1 MKINI
6 NTLYSFLLALLS
18 SFLFVIFY
26 DNNIFKITLNS
37 AGGISVSGV
46 DYFILSFVDMLHQVF
61 GNSIY
66 MIPIVIMIY
75 SYKLFFHRRINFLYL
90 RLLALIFAIGFFS
103 ISLCGD
109 DKFSCGIVGHYLYFN
124 FNIVNSVYLL
134 FILFTSS
141 LLFLF
146 ASSISIQ
153 ELNYSIALL
162 YNLLHRIYLNLYA
175 RFISKELP
183 QYSTKSM
190 NIKILPNEDSFKQK
204 FSKLVYKAKNSD
216 NLMSSLNKTK
226 IYDKAK
232 EYQDQEVLQKLEE
245 LRKQEQ
251 EIIRQ
256 RQKLEQDNF
265 VKNSVFFKGLKNKNL
280 SHENTYD
287 EKNAYEKNYDENLLE
302 NNQDEDS
309 FISNI
314 HKFAKPIQRETIE
327 NETANNLMEITDI
340 HRIENNNR
348 QNEIHE
354 DEINNFNKV
363 QEPHHKIENVSHK
376 NMDLKSQNNS
386 ETISQKQTIKE
397 VVAPRLEPAKI
408 TSVSL
413 EQEEDDYSDYFLP
426 LDFLQIQKQAG
437 GMSKNDIKDNAIKL
451 EQVMEEFGIGGKIV
465 NVKSGPVVTLYEITI
480 PAGVKT
486 AKLISLEKD
495 IALRMKAIS
504 VRIAPVI
511 GKDVIGIELP
521 NQNRKTVFL
530 KEILQSVEFEQS
542 SAKLPLA
549 LGFDING
556 KSIVAD
562 LASMPH
568 VLIAGTTGSGKSVG
582 VNAMILSLLYKLKP
596 DECKLMMIDPKM
608 LELSV
613 YQDIPHLI
621 TPVVTNPKIAINS
634 LKWVVKEMEHRYYLM
649 SLLGVRNITGY
660 NEKIKDKIATDKV
673 AKQALLNQGVNI
685 KFDKMPYIVVIIDEM
700 ADLMMVAGKEV
711 ESAVQRLA
719 QMARASGIHLIMAT
733 QRPSVDVITG
743 TIKAN
748 FPTRI
753 SFQVSSKIDS
763 RTILGEQGAEQLLGR
778 GDMLFMSG
786 VGRIQRVHAPF
797 ISDEEVFNIVDYL
810 KSLGNP
816 QYTDSLAN
824 SSSIPSDLISTY
836 DEDVKDELFEEA
848 IEIIKNE
855 GKASTSFLQRK
866 FQIGYNRAARIM
878 EQLEEAGF
886 VSKASATGKR
896 EIL

>member
-1 MKINI
+1 M
-6 NTLYSFLLALLS
+6 
-18 SFLFVIFY
+18 
-26 DNNIFKITLNS
+26 
-37 AGGISVSGV
+37 
-46 DYFILSFVDMLHQVF
+46 
-61 GNSIY
+61 
-66 MIPIVIMIY
+66 
-75 SYKLFFHRRINFLYL
+75 
-90 RLLALIFAIGFFS
+90 
-103 ISLCGD
+103 
-109 DKFSCGIVGHYLYFN
+109 
-124 FNIVNSVYLL
+124 
-134 FILFTSS
+134 
-141 LLFLF
+141 
-146 ASSISIQ
+146 
-153 ELNYSIALL
+153 
-162 YNLLHRIYLNLYA
+162 
-175 RFISKELP
+175 
-183 QYSTKSM
+183 
-190 NIKILPNEDSFKQK
+190 
-204 FSKLVYKAKNSD
+204 
-216 NLMSSLNKTK
+216 
-226 IYDKAK
+226 
-232 EYQDQEVLQKLEE
+232 
-245 LRKQEQ
+245 
-251 EIIRQ
+251 
-256 RQKLEQDNF
+256 
-265 VKNSVFFKGLKNKNL
+265 
-280 SHENTYD
+280 
-287 EKNAYEKNYDENLLE
+287 
-302 NNQDEDS
+302 
-309 FISNI
+309 
-314 HKFAKPIQRETIE
+314 
-327 NETANNLMEITDI
+327 
-340 HRIENNNR
+340 
-348 QNEIHE
+348 
-354 DEINNFNKV
+354 
-363 QEPHHKIENVSHK
+363 
-376 NMDLKSQNNS
+376 
-386 ETISQKQTIKE
+386 
-397 VVAPRLEPAKI
+397 
-408 TSVSL
+408 
-413 EQEEDDYSDYFLP
+413 
-426 LDFLQIQKQAG
+426 DFLQIQKQTG
-437 GMSKNDIKDNAIKL
+437 GMSKNDIKDNALKL
-451 EQVMEEFGIGGKIV
+451 EQVMEEFGINGKIV

-486 AKLISLEKD
+486 AKLVSLEQD
-495 IALRMKAIS
+495 IALRMKAVS
-504 VRIAPVI
+504 VRIAPVM

-530 KEILQSVEFEQS
+530 KEILQSAEFEQS

-634 LKWVVKEMEHRYYLM
+634 LKWIVKEMENRYYLM

-660 NEKIKDKIATDKV
+660 NDKIKDKVAIEKV
-673 AKQALLNQGVNI
+673 ANQALLNQGVKL

-810 KSLGNP
+810 KSLGSP
-816 QYTDSLAN
+816 SYVDSLAN
-824 SSSIPSDLISTY
+824 SSSIPTDLITTY

-848 IEIIKNE
+848 IDIIKSE

-866 FQIGYNRAARIM
+866 FQIGYNRAARLM